1 MDVLFKLTDEDIG
14 MLEKEVKEYKT
25 RLAARGIIL
34 NSEGKIAIQSKRNTK
49 EYKLIGGGLE
59 EGEQPSEGF
68 KREVLEET
76 GCEVDIIE
84 KLGIVEEYISFKG
97 AKQISHVF
105 VAKVI
110 DNNHKLGLTEK
121 ETVEGANLI
130 WVSPQ
135 EAIKLIEDSYAQLT
149 SSTYDKNYD
158 VYRMKFISLRDKKIL
173 EYYIS
178 NYKEG

>member
-1 MDVLFKLTDEDIG
+1 MDVLFKLTDKDIG
-14 MLEKEVKEYKT
+14 MPEKEVEEYKT
-25 RLAARGIIL
+25 RIAARGIIL
-34 NSEGKIAIQSKRNTK
+34 NSEGKIAIQSKSNTK
-49 EYKLIGGGLE
+49 EYKLIGGGIE
-59 EGEQPSEGF
+59 EGEEPSEGF

-105 VAKVI
+105 VAKVV
-110 DNNHKLGLTEK
+110 DDTHLLGLTEK
-121 ETVEGANLI
+121 EAVEGADLI

-135 EAIKLIEDSYAQLT
+135 EAIKLIEESYDQLT

>member
-1 MDVLFKLTDEDIG
+1 MDVLFKLTDKDIG
-14 MLEKEVKEYKT
+14 MPEKEVEEYKI
-25 RLAARGIIL
+25 RIAARGIIL
-34 NSEGKIAIQSKRNTK
+34 NSEGKVAIQAKSNTK

-59 EGEQPSEGF
+59 EGEEPSEGF

-76 GCEVDIIE
+76 GCNINIIE
-84 KLGIVEEYISFKG
+84 KLGIVEEYINLKG
-97 AKQISHVF
+97 AKHISHVF

-110 DNNHKLGLTEK
+110 DDTHSLGLTEK
-121 ETVEGANLI
+121 EIVEGANLI

-135 EAIKLIEDSYAQLT
+135 EAIKLIEDSYDKLT